1 MARRA
6 AIAFIVGYLGI
17 LGYGLSA
24 HTIGYKTYAHLG
36 MYFVVWDMYCGWS
49 GWETR
54 TQILAEGESGQY
66 YDVGKPPWGEVC
78 VYGEPDRRHYDI
90 YGFHHF
96 RLADHVA
103 RHTEHE
109 PFVRYVVVEE
119 AWSKK
124 YNLPESLWAQRFE
137 EPKEPRTYRRIRAA
151 LAGNGECIA
160 SNASFS
166 NWLQG
171 IALGNN
177 PRLQKDMTIH
187 TPFMTTDQYSR
198 SPTVIVPV
206 GHSQHARG
214 FSGGG
219 QGDEGSAN

>member
-6 AIAFIVGYLGI
+6 AVCFIVGYLGI

-54 TQILAEGESGQY
+54 TQILAEGESGNY

-90 YGFHHF
+90 YGLHSF
-96 RLADHVA
+96 RLADSVA

-124 YNLPESLWAQRFE
+124 YNLPDSLWAQRFD
-137 EPKEPRTYRRIRAA
+137 EPKEQRIYRRIRSAY
-151 LAGNGECIA
+151 AGNGDCIA
-160 SNASFS
+160 TNPSFS

-171 IALGNN
+171 LALGDN
-177 PRLQKDMTIH
+177 PRLQKDMKIH

-206 GHSQHARG
+206 GGYGPAS
-214 FSGGG
+214 SGDTG
-219 QGDEGSAN
+219 AVKR

>member
-6 AIAFIVGYLGI
+6 AACFIVCYLGI

-36 MYFVVWDMYCGWS
+36 MYFIVWDMYCGWS

-54 TQILAEGESGQY
+54 SQILAEGESGQY
-66 YDVGKPPWGEVC
+66 YDVGTPPWGEVC

-90 YGFHHF
+90 YGLHPY
-96 RLADHVA
+96 RLASNVA

-109 PFVRYVVVEE
+109 PFVRYLVIEE

-124 YNLPESLWAQRFE
+124 YNLPDRLWAQRFE
-137 EPKEPRTYRRIRAA
+137 EPKQQRIYRRIRSAYE
-151 LAGNGECIA
+151 GDGECIA
-160 SNASFS
+160 SHPSFS
-166 NWLQG
+166 NWLMG
-171 IALGNN
+171 LALGDN

-187 TPFMTTDQYSR
+187 TPFMTAEQFSR
-198 SPTVIVPV
+198 SPNVIVPV
-206 GHSQHARG
+206 GGTRSEN
-214 FSGGG
+214 SGD
-219 QGDEGSAN
+219 QGSP